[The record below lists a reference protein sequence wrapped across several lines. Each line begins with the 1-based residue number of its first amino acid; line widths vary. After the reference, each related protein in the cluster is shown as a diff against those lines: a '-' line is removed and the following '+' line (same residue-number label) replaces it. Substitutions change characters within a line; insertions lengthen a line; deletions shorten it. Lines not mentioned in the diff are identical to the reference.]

1 MLPSIFNRKYYILTV
16 IFGLI
21 FIFSFTTPS
30 SEAHVLIIAD
40 GGDENPEWVTEANNT
55 ARALENKGY
64 EVKELYGDKA
74 TGKNIMKGMYN
85 ADAVIYIGHGGYQT
99 GHYDMNGGEATPP
112 FALVGSDEF
121 VWGVGS
127 KIREGWDGPVITAPF
142 KTGIPVIL
150 SHSCFSTGYVGSQ
163 EVANPE
169 ETIYNFSR
177 MFTGAGANYYASGYY
192 GSYNGKTVVDLVD
205 EFLEGATTFQ
215 AANNQNGIKLTSY
228 TTYSDTKIWRYSQ
241 GYAAFV
247 GDWNASFPLASQTT
261 PYNDAAAEAWYQSII
276 SGNTDLTSPIIKSI
290 YPKSNATG
298 VSPTSTVAITFNE
311 NIQAGDFF
319 TGIYLKNMGTDL
331 KVGIDCVINGA
342 ILTITPS
349 LNLLNSTDY
358 QLYLPTGAVKDI
370 AGNPFMSI
378 FTSKFQTAIPDT
390 TPPQVSATNPVKNA
404 TGAGITSPI
413 TITFNENIQ
422 MGDNFQGIYVR
433 KLSTGSKMTIT
444 SKEIS
449 GKTLT
454 IYLKSIRSLNT
465 TFLVYLP
472 AGAVEDIEGNSLA
485 SSYTF
490 SFKTK
495 PEATPPKVS
504 STKPSNNSTGVSL
517 TSSIVITFSEN
528 IKAGSNY
535 AGIYIKNL
543 TTGKLVSFTKTISGK
558 TLTLKMTT
566 NRLSNNL
573 YQVFL
578 PASAVKDFYSNSL
591 QTSYTFQFRTVK

>member
-1 MLPSIFNRKYYILTV
+1 MEKDFIKRNY
-16 IFGLI
+16 LI
-21 FIFSFTTPS
+21 FTMLIGLFFIFTFTTTS
-30 SEAHVLIIAD
+30 SEAHVLLIAD
-40 GGDENPEWVTEANNT
+40 GGDENPEWVNEANNT

-74 TGKNIMKGMYN
+74 TSKNIMKGMYN

-99 GHYDMNGGEATPP
+99 GHYNMNGGEATPP
-112 FALVGSDEF
+112 FALVGSDNF

-127 KIREGWDGPVITAPF
+127 MIREGWDGPVITAPF

-177 MFTGAGANYYASGYY
+177 MFTGAGANYYATGYY

-215 AANNQNGIKLTSY
+215 TANNQNNIKLTSY
-228 TTYSDTKIWRYSQ
+228 TTYNDTKIWRYNQ

-247 GDWNASFPLASQTT
+247 GDWNVTFPLASQTT

-276 SGNTDLTSPIIKSI
+276 SGNTNLTSPIIKSI
-290 YPKSNATG
+290 HPISNATG
-298 VSPTSTVAITFNE
+298 VSPSSTVTITFNE
-311 NIQAGDFF
+311 NIQSGDFF
-319 TGIYLKNMGTDL
+319 NGIYLKNLNTGL
-331 KVGIDCVINGA
+331 KIGINYVINGA
-342 ILTITPS
+342 VLTINPS

-358 QLYLPTGAVKDI
+358 QVYLPTGAVKDL
-370 AGNPFMSI
+370 AGNPFMSN

-390 TPPQVSATNPVKNA
+390 TPPLVSSTNPKNNA

-444 SKEIS
+444 SKVINS
-449 GKTLT
+449 KTLT

-465 TFLVYLP
+465 TFLVYLL
-472 AGAVEDIEGNSLA
+472 AGAVEDNAGNSLA

-495 PEATPPKVS
+495 PEATPPKIS

-535 AGIYIKNL
+535 VGIYIKNL
-543 TTGKLVSFTKTISGK
+543 TTGKLVLFTKTISGK

-573 YQVFL
+573 YQVYL

-591 QTSYTFQFRTVK
+591 QSSYTFQFRTVK